1 MKTTLLLTAF
11 LITSLF
17 AKAQVTEAYGGYIQS
32 KGVSGLLY
40 QFETVV
46 FFATANNI
54 PDSITMYMGDNTSKK
69 GFIQSKTNLCN
80 AVKVI
85 YSLPKHTYK
94 GGGLYRPSTSFEPNT
109 VTLKNSYNNTVQDFF
124 LYHSISIDENS
135 SRSTVSSNFKD
146 IPLIEIEKGR
156 NRVLNL
162 FGFDED
168 MDSIYFYSP
177 REMKNGTFVET
188 KNIRC
193 NPFTADF
200 LINSNM
206 DTGWYNYVMSAA
218 DNDTSWGFQKSR
230 TYNCFTI
237 HVSNERAAYFSPI
250 GAKTDTQGIYYIDL
264 KATDKTISYQTNY
277 TRPKGFTNYNI
288 TLQSYQTFSQSPIIT
303 STQKNDT
310 TLLIN
315 VTIPLDS
322 ADADIYKKPPFSISL
337 IVKHTDSLGNC
348 QQDLTSFYVNNNIKT
363 GMNEESTLPAISM
376 YPNPAQQKLYINLP
390 NTAHKNLQFHL
401 FDSKGT
407 LLKTFPLTHNEI
419 DISELKQGLYFITIT
434 GENTFFKSK
443 LVKE

>member
-1 MKTTLLLTAF
+1 MKTIAFLTVF
-11 LITSLF
+11 LITAF
-17 AKAQVTEAYGGYIQS
+17 FTKAQVTEAYGGYMQS
-32 KGVSGLLY
+32 QGVSGLSY
-40 QFETVV
+40 RFEVVV
-46 FFATANNI
+46 FFATAHNI
-54 PDSITMYMGDNTSKK
+54 PDSITLEMGDNASER
-69 GFIQSKTNLCN
+69 GFVQSKTALCN
-80 AVKVI
+80 AVKAV
-85 YSLPKHTYK
+85 YAVMHTYK
-94 GGGLYRPSTSFEPNT
+94 GAGVFNSNAHFAPDTVVFKNT
-109 VTLKNSYNNTVQDFF
+109 NKDFF
-124 LYHSISIDENS
+124 LYHALIIDNGIGPVNTS
-135 SRSTVSSNFKD
+135 PHFKEL
-146 IPLIEIEKGR
+146 PLIEVEKGR
-156 NRVLNL
+156 SMVLNL
-162 FGFDED
+162 FGFDD
-168 MDSIYFYSP
+168 KKDSIYFYSP

-237 HVSNERAAYFSPI
+237 HVSNERVAYFTPI
-250 GAKTDTQGIYYIDL
+250 ATKTDTQGIYYIDL
-264 KATDKTISYQTNY
+264 KQTDKTISYQTNY
-277 TRPKGFTNYNI
+277 TRPKGFANYNI
-288 TLQSYQTFSQSPIIT
+288 ILQSHQTFSKAPIIT

-322 ADADIYKKPPFSISL
+322 ADAGIYKKPPFSISL
-337 IVKHTDSLGNC
+337 MVNHTDSLGNC

-376 YPNPAQQKLYINLP
+376 YPNPAQQKLYINLS
-390 NTAHKNLQFHL
+390 NTTHKNLQFHL

-407 LLKTFPLTHNEI
+407 LVKILPLTHNEI